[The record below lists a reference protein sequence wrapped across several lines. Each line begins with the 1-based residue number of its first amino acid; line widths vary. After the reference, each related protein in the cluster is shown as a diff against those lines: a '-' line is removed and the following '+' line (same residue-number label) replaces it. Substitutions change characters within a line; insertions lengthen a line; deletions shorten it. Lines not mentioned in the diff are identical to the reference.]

1 MSNIFKLKH
10 TTWSIK
16 KLFKTIEFGETASIE
31 LVNCNR
37 HYLSQ
42 VVSGAALGL
51 IFAFAAHKTR
61 NDTTQTWYSFQL
73 VADNKGAAIRGEW
86 RF

>member
-1 MSNIFKLKH
+1 M
-10 TTWSIK
+10 
-16 KLFKTIEFGETASIE
+16 EFGGAVSIE

-51 IFAFAAHKTR
+51 IFAFAAHKTL
-61 NDTTQTWYSFQL
+61 NDTTQTWYLFQL
-73 VADNKGAAIRGEW
+73 IADKKGAAIRGEW
-86 RF
+86 KF